1 MKVQLNS
8 GGSSSKDNID
18 IIVTSYDVDGT
29 PNDTKSI
36 DVTAG
41 TTVYDIT
48 VEARYGEK
56 IEVVVEGTQ
65 HLPTGAYFY
74 QPEPSDRNG
83 DGKFTS
89 KETSQNLIG
98 VSMGDTAVRA
108 SAVITDTEIPENKP
122 ETADLYIQKNNGS
135 GESLAGAEF
144 DLYKVSDTQT
154 YNIGTFSVDS
164 NGSLAI
170 AGLLKGNYELK
181 ETKAPDGYSVS
192 RGKVAFEV
200 TAEDT
205 IVFTQ
210 IDEAIQN
217 LISTKDSTVTVRN
230 EANTF
235 VSVSKVWVEDRAVVR
250 PTEIK
255 VQLLKNGNAEGAPVV
270 LNDSNGW
277 KYTWNNLDRYDNW
290 SVKEIDVPSGYTTT
304 YANTG
309 NVDNGYVCEI
319 TNTLIPEDKT
329 FVAVNKVWKD
339 DVEANRPTS
348 IQVQLLKDGVAEG
361 AEITLSKE
369 NNWTYTWTDLV
380 KSATWTVEEINV
392 PTNYKASVSGTGN
405 QYTITNTYEEPET
418 TTSYVD
424 DDDDEPTPKTTAPA
438 ETTPAPT
445 ETTPVPTETVPEPT
459 VVYRGVEIPRSIL
472 DAYPGRTL
480 DELFDMGVLGAY
492 FENVPTGL
500 LPATSDIN
508 PFWMIL
514 MVISM
519 IGLAVTSVLDKKRN
533 N

>member
-1 MKVQLNS
+1 M
-8 GGSSSKDNID
+8 
-18 IIVTSYDVDGT
+18 
-29 PNDTKSI
+29 
-36 DVTAG
+36 
-41 TTVYDIT
+41 
-48 VEARYGEK
+48 
-56 IEVVVEGTQ
+56 
-65 HLPTGAYFY
+65 
-74 QPEPSDRNG
+74 
-83 DGKFTS
+83 
-89 KETSQNLIG
+89 
-98 VSMGDTAVRA
+98 
-108 SAVITDTEIPENKP
+108 
-122 ETADLYIQKNNGS
+122 AD
-135 GESLAGAEF
+135 AEF
-144 DLYKVSDTQT
+144 ALYRVVGNSATSSNAVKVDTFT
-154 YNIGTFSVDS
+154 TDE
-164 NGSLAI
+164 NGKLVI
-170 AGLLKGNYELK
+170 KGLFPGNYELA
-181 ETKAPDGYSVS
+181 EEAAPSGYSKAD
-192 RGKVAFEV
+192 GKITF
-200 TAEDT
+200 
-205 IVFTQ
+205 
-210 IDEAIQN
+210 
-217 LISTKDSTVTVRN
+217 TVTESGEIQDINGSGQLGALMKTSVDTNVIVVN
-230 EANTF
+230 EANTS

-361 AEITLSKE
+361 EAVTLSKE

-392 PTNYKASVSGTGN
+392 PTNYKASVSGTDN

-519 IGLAVTSVLDKKRN
+519 IGLAVTTVLDKKRN